1 MGRKKKNNL
10 SSSQVCEWL
19 LRYIDAEGVK
29 VMDFSLDPHHH
40 HHRRTPSDS
49 IRRSISVRFCGI
61 FQSCCSSDRKNNPNT
76 STSASAPCKNIV
88 RAGRCTVRSPALCAD
103 THTHTHTHTHTEAVI
118 GRISGKGNLRQARA
132 IWGDDKILWGAEES
146 VAAGE
151 NDLSEFFFF
160 FFCLVILQSCS
171 LPAAERCHC
180 QFPHTH
186 THTHTPR
193 DCS

>member
-1 MGRKKKNNL
+1 MGGWTSSLFLLSVWSLTFTVHWRWERKGHGL
-10 SSSQVCEWL
+10 QSGPPTPPPPPPS
-19 LRYIDAEGVK
+19 
-29 VMDFSLDPHHH
+29 P
-40 HHRRTPSDS
+40 TPSVS

-61 FQSCCSSDRKNNPNT
+61 FRSRCSSDRKNNPNT

-103 THTHTHTHTHTEAVI
+103 THTHTHTHTQAVI

-151 NDLSEFFFF
+151 NDL
-160 FFCLVILQSCS
+160 
-171 LPAAERCHC
+171 
-180 QFPHTH
+180 
-186 THTHTPR
+186 
-193 DCS
+193 